1 MTAYV
6 PPGGASCGATGLS
19 TAVTAVATE
28 TEAEADVR
36 DIAVCCAVCRS
47 HCSRRTNVHF
57 APQPGDGQQE
67 HRNYNHHYH
76 LLHLHLHLHLHHW
89 QQTTTTMTTPRGC
102 HAPWRGRRRV
112 DMPNAMRLFWSWGNR
127 CRKHHAAR
135 RVDRLIHALDQQFLL
150 AWKDTRLI
158 DLSRRGSH
166 SATTAYA
173 AA

>member
-1 MTAYV
+1 MCLLV
-6 PPGGASCGATGLS
+6 EPPAVQPGCQRLS
-19 TAVTAVATE
+19 LLSLPRRRRRRTCVIL
-28 TEAEADVR
+28 R
-36 DIAVCCAVCRS
+36 CAVLCAAATVREG
-47 HCSRRTNVHF
+47 
-57 APQPGDGQQE
+57 QMYGQQE

-76 LLHLHLHLHLHHW
+76 LLHLHLHLHHW

>member
-1 MTAYV
+1 MDGRRGRVHAAHLISSHGRRKTTIALFAAAGVRTVTAHITSTCWFRTRLASPWWMYEMTAYV
-6 PPGGASCGATGLS
+6 PAGGASCGATGLS

-76 LLHLHLHLHLHHW
+76 YHILHLHLHLHHW
-89 QQTTTTMTTPRGC
+89 QQTTTTTTMTTPRGC
-102 HAPWRGRRRV
+102 HAPWRGRR
-112 DMPNAMRLFWSWGNR
+112 
-127 CRKHHAAR
+127 
-135 RVDRLIHALDQQFLL
+135 
-150 AWKDTRLI
+150 
-158 DLSRRGSH
+158 
-166 SATTAYA
+166 
-173 AA
+173 